1 MRTSKRSFFPS
12 KEGKFNEWQLG
23 VCKQCVADAAVWKL
37 NAEMMTQFKNLSAL
51 ANTLYIAN
59 ADTAKKN
66 KETRLYKD
74 ATFKALKEF
83 IRNVLYPTLKANS
96 LVADVDLVLMGFPS
110 RGFTAHEPI
119 PVPEEVPVLTTDVGK
134 HHGITVYAGLKQK
147 THLTDSQR
155 RSGIYGFKL
164 KYLVDGETVW
174 QELTSTSLKH
184 TITFPAEYEGKHVE
198 FIAAWVNPRLQ
209 EGPWSDTVKAL
220 IN

>member
-37 NAEMMTQFKNLSAL
+37 NAEMMTQFKNSSAL

-96 LVADVDLVLMGFPS
+96 LVADVDLVAMGFPS

-147 THLTDSQR
+147 THLTDSFTAQIR
-155 RSGIYGFKL
+155 
-164 KYLVDGETVW
+164 YL
-174 QELTSTSLKH
+174 
-184 TITFPAEYEGKHVE
+184 
-198 FIAAWVNPRLQ
+198 RLQ
-209 EGPWSDTVKAL
+209 TQISRGRGNSLARADFHQPQTYDHFPCRIRRETC
-220 IN
+220 